1 MVRGKTQMKRIE
13 NASRRQVT
21 FSKRRNGLLKKA
33 YELSVLCDAEVGL
46 MIFSSSGKLH
56 EFASPSM
63 QKMVERHHSTHNTT
77 NEQDNK
83 GLNRKITNMEEKI
96 RILELTQRKMSGE
109 DLRTCSMKE
118 LNQLE
123 VQIERGLRHI
133 RARKTEILLGQVEEL
148 KRKECLLLEEN
159 TFLRKQVLAMNA
171 IGFGS
176 VQYFEVEV
184 ETQLDIR
191 PPVCTRSP
199 SCK

>member
-1 MVRGKTQMKRIE
+1 VFSPFCYRIGLPLEAIIGSQPNSRSASPDLRVILLREKHREEPRMVRGKTQMKRIE
-13 NASRRQVT
+13 NATRRQVT

-63 QKMVERHHSTHNTT
+63 QKMLERHHSTHNTT
-77 NEQDNK
+77 NEQDN
-83 GLNRKITNMEEKI
+83 
-96 RILELTQRKMSGE
+96 
-109 DLRTCSMKE
+109 
-118 LNQLE
+118 
-123 VQIERGLRHI
+123 
-133 RARKTEILLGQVEEL
+133 KTEILLGQVEEL

-159 TFLRKQVLAMNA
+159 AFLRKQVLAMNA